1 MNQPKP
7 LSIKTT
13 RVVQNKEA
21 APTLAH
27 KFTYARVGPDIM
39 LEVGHFDLVELS
51 AAIQAA
57 QKGDAA
63 ETSLYVTNRFSL
75 SPQGALSLLETAQRM
90 VQDLKNNGM
99 IKFQPTGAPEGFVPF
114 SSEPGSD

>member
-1 MNQPKP
+1 MSQKP

-13 RVVQNKEA
+13 RVVINKQEP
-21 APTLAH
+21 PTLAH

-57 QKGDAA
+57 QKGDTSEA
-63 ETSLYVTNRFSL
+63 SLYVSSRFAL

-90 VQDLKNNGM
+90 VQDLKNSGM
-99 IKFQPTGAPEGFVPF
+99 IKFQSTGAPEGFVPF